1 MLTITYWELETT
13 MNTFILTF
21 TKRYVS
27 DSFLSNNKNF
37 YKQHARILEANYLK
51 VHNYTYKLVSPI
63 SIYLRFLGPFR
74 ISIATPQNQPNSSRV
89 GNNSILFYK
98 I

>member
-27 DSFLSNNKNF
+27 DSFLSDNKNF
-37 YKQHARILEANYLK
+37 YK
-51 VHNYTYKLVSPI
+51 
-63 SIYLRFLGPFR
+63 
-74 ISIATPQNQPNSSRV
+74 
-89 GNNSILFYK
+89 
-98 I
+98 